1 MSAVGDIYVSHGDIP
16 YLVVDCREM
25 ANKVYMF
32 YMLNMCTG
40 QVNNWLEPHDKQL
53 APSYWTYL
61 G

>member
-32 YMLNMCTG
+32 YLLDMYSGEINT
-40 QVNNWLEPHDKQL
+40 WIEPNGDQL